1 MTFVFYK
8 GLTRNLEIENT
19 PVSLLP
25 SIWRPKQIRVTKLGT
40 NVSNKMLLKA
50 AKCQGYS
57 FYRFWVIKGGKI
69 ALLPRLGLNLKD
81 IPINVL
87 KPLFDL
93 DIKLPRKEVLCYF
106 VFHRKIYHFYISNL
120 SNFKT
125 FQDDL
130 VNEIKRIKDM

>member
-25 SIWRPKQIRVTKLGT
+25 SIW
-40 NVSNKMLLKA
+40 
-50 AKCQGYS
+50 
-57 FYRFWVIKGGKI
+57 I

-106 VFHRKIYHFYISNL
+106 VFYRKIYHFYISNL